1 MRKRAGNKM
10 KALIEKEIAGSCSNN
25 DSDTD
30 VDITFDENANNN
42 SVEEINCN
50 N

>member
-1 MRKRAGNKM
+1 M
-10 KALIEKEIAGSCSNN
+10 KALIEKEIAGSCSTN
-25 DSDTD
+25 DSETD
-30 VDITFDENANNN
+30 VDITFGENTNNN